1 MPWVQ
6 ALPSREPGLV
16 SGAASPQTQ
25 ENENPLACRPS
36 MSISKP
42 ETDLRLAG
50 PWPCP
55 LASQQTSRHS
65 DPKPNCVRN
74 QSRPTSFGA
83 PGFCNQ
89 TPGPGSHP
97 WTWLYPPEGRQH
109 PWVFWLWLSPG
120 VSGHKTW
127 GPLRLHSQLLHALV
141 PSISS
146 LHSQYKLWPGHQLDQ
161 LCQNATW

>member
-1 MPWVQ
+1 MGQIALKNKDSLLIGNEDVVMLGCANSTATSGHEPATHQSDLRYSCIHHWADTSPRMPWVQ

-97 WTWLYPPEGRQH
+97 
-109 PWVFWLWLSPG
+109 
-120 VSGHKTW
+120 
-127 GPLRLHSQLLHALV
+127 
-141 PSISS
+141 
-146 LHSQYKLWPGHQLDQ
+146 
-161 LCQNATW
+161 